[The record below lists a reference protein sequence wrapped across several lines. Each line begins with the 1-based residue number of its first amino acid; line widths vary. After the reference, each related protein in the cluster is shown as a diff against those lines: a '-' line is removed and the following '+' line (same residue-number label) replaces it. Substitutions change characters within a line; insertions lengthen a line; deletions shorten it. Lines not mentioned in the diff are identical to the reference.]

1 MKAHLEHT
9 EVHTHYEEKKEIIT
23 ERTEVEEIVEEEI
36 ARRAAQAPEKQ
47 PTTTTTQYSEK
58 VQITEIPVDETDS
71 VTESFAIVTQPKD
84 IGKLTEKLDENE
96 EIIIVDETK
105 LKKRRKTK
113 KKITGEE
120 DKEEEIVS
128 VIEKTI
134 KSHKPIQSESK
145 IHEEKTDDIAP
156 LEVPFEKET
165 LLQTPSSICETYPLG
180 QTAEISI
187 TKGSQEKAVPNL
199 LPHTTFLQE
208 QTTAEEKEL
217 YHEKFAP
224 TMAIAKPS
232 IKPSEGFQVTEQS
245 SEVSPESFETVY
257 KPTTGT
263 ANLDYVQNESITVK
277 QVLDVHTVK
286 GLETMDVKDVTASV
300 LIDLLEAT
308 NITETETAEDET
320 DFVGKEKP
328 KTAQAKKTIPTKESL
343 IVTET
348 QENTMESEFVDQLR
362 IVPVSP
368 KINVDTMES
377 LTVSEVTTEIKP
389 EKHLPESFVAT
400 EVAKETV
407 LPQKQLTNT
416 EMYAPELPGE
426 YLPDRLPPSQKADL
440 NVAAKE
446 SVSIEQTHPHEKE
459 TFFDTKDKPDSVS
472 ATENIITHKSV
483 VITTTDTQQPHEKIP
498 DDTTTSQKAIVEY
511 DTNESLLTSSVVLGE
526 SEKEYT
532 PGLLPDTNIAD
543 SSISC
548 LTVSSVQDVSVQ
560 EKESELEAPKAPSM
574 VLAERKINTKD
585 YLSVSEIETGDLPS
599 ELTDTLKF
607 KTDQATSDIATEV
620 AKEITETQTHEK
632 EDDYSS
638 VQPIPKSVELTY
650 SGTHEIISVT
660 EQKTM
665 ESEDYFKTEI
675 FPETHTSTEASTHF
689 LPTTVKEE
697 IILQSSSEDLKLVS
711 PSSDTA
717 KLQQD
722 TTHGISITEIL
733 SNDAPDNFVPDV
745 TPKSQQITITMEHME
760 GIKVA
765 DNQAAEKEGKFDA
778 GQIPCQFVAQPEVEV
793 QNAAITFEAETNVS
807 PESITEEKPTESVAA
822 VSHDLLGYIE
832 VQETETADKEHETAK
847 PKQPDAQKAN
857 VDLEEASTEIT
868 VLQPMINEKESEMVI
883 EQTSG
888 VIADRSISKH
898 RVPLQAETEILIHAE
913 ELDDEG
919 PITGRAKKYARP
931 FTELII
937 TESIATDVEKVLPKD
952 IFPYEKTAKQ
962 DFRPALGISV
972 TETTT
977 EDKEEAL
984 SEHTV
989 PQSQQADLTV
999 SGNTVALQEET
1010 MHNISEGELAKIAPK
1025 TDTAEIRQDVSHS
1038 VIQTDAVPGE
1048 TSGVHDK
1055 FISPETKKSTVNFE
1069 EGEGISVLQIQEM
1082 NKEKPFSELQ
1092 APQEAHGSIDIIP
1105 HTIAVQSVTT
1115 TNITT
1120 TDMDLTKP
1128 DATATALP
1136 NAEMLQGL
1144 ILSES
1149 IAGEKEGIFESAV
1162 PELRSAHADFN
1173 YKESISVSS
1182 IVASDTE
1189 KPFKPDE
1196 ISEGHTA
1203 TVDVTGQPTAEST
1216 ETYTDD
1222 TVANLTI
1229 EQRPEGKASQEQT
1242 ELQSLIQTI
1251 TTIGES
1257 EITLDDVQHP
1267 SEKVAHPQFSESY
1280 IPSVQETTAAEKEN
1294 IFEKDFKP
1302 DQQQAQPYLDLQE
1315 HVERTEIHISDT
1327 IKDLT
1332 LEVTDKPQAFV
1343 DHQFY
1348 ESILQSQPIIGEK
1361 ESTFADTPFDK
1372 KTASFTIDEHK
1383 SVEVLEVTEGG
1394 KEAAYDKE
1402 QVPQLQS
1409 AHMAIDELESIE
1421 KAEVLPHESVTDVT
1435 SEKPTSVQ
1443 AQYSHSLLQPIVHS
1457 ETTASENESPLNI
1470 QSTDLKTATAAVD
1483 EDLSVIVK
1491 SIVLG
1496 FKEADLSPETL
1507 PDSQRVNVDL
1517 TESKPLASQSITLT
1531 ESVPEVLKL
1540 DENVEALASIE
1551 TCPHI
1556 SVVSSET
1563 LATESEQILVKDEL
1577 ENLKQAERNIES
1589 LTALSVSHVLSN
1601 EIEQPYKHSDIT
1613 EGKNATLV
1621 IDAHHQ
1627 SAVQE
1632 ETQISFSPSDLNKF
1646 SPESKTAILSQDEQ
1660 TSLIVQQEN
1669 TLEAEGEFKDSI
1681 TAPQF
1686 KPTVAMEEVHPTQ
1699 NVTETYPHEK
1709 EKSLDAEEAKHT
1721 STATMDID
1729 VLGVADNSEIFGIYS
1744 PQAADYKT
1752 PDQFQAH
1759 ATQTPHEALVQSEVC
1774 IGEKEQ
1780 EHVPS
1785 TQQTDKTAIIKVEEN
1800 VPLVTSEITTTEK
1813 ESVLVEEMLPT
1824 GDVAT
1829 YNISGRIIAETAEV
1843 LVNELSSKMADKA
1856 GHKPENAQL
1865 SFTEEKSTHITTTI
1879 PMEKEQDLQQ
1889 TVHPAAVEAE
1899 QVVLEQNATQAT
1911 EIQTSTDVEDIHP
1924 EKPIESKV
1932 SPAQIPFESLI
1943 TSQVDINEVPG
1954 ILKPQKT
1961 SPEQGSINF
1970 TISESITATENIA
1983 HEREDTYTYQDTET
1997 QTAYKNIEPVEAI
2010 YVKEI
2015 GTNEKENYFQPES
2028 ATGNKISPE
2037 FLTHET
2043 HETLAVTTQDTFLP
2057 LKDESVPQG
2066 KAEKVPSFY
2075 EPLVVE
2081 EKIIHDKEHKLDES
2095 IVEQKTADFSFLMS
2109 DSIEVTDVKTE
2120 YKEKNLETFKLPEST
2135 HAFPETTP
2143 HNVTEVFLPESL
2155 YSLEQIKQTKV
2166 EDIRGQVSQVPYE
2179 GVNVSECTFEEKE
2192 QQLDQERPLEQQG
2205 TVTLS
2210 ENVYRS
2216 LQTTETVT
2224 EAREQDLQTS
2234 QPKQMLAKQTLSELI
2249 PTPQASE
2256 TAQLDS
2262 YLELAIDQQQ
2272 PLKARQRQ
2280 DYQEGIIQEKPYVD
2294 ETSVNLDVHPVNK
2307 NIANL
2312 SVGYNT
2318 ELYTTEVNVAE
2329 QESTVVITGHAKDQ
2343 TVSQDITGK
2352 NAAQTEYVV
2361 PLTHT
2366 SMFLQEQ
2373 PTERV
2378 AKESISSEQF
2388 GLLVTEQRSTGELES
2403 VLPDQHKPAM
2413 QTVVLSIEDISS
2425 NLQISEIHS
2434 NEREGES
2441 RFDQPVEKLSPDL
2454 VQPEKVTV
2462 SSANKKKKPEE
2473 RSMKTEEMMENEKV
2487 GADII
2492 EDVEAPSKT
2501 IKKRKTPKK
2510 AIPEEEKP
2518 KDETKDTEQ
2527 DVKAKQKVKEK
2538 LIPIKLEIK
2547 KVEPQKLIISKPM
2560 EESINLAEIKLKK
2573 PKPAKKKEITP
2584 SKLPKFLLKSRIKF
2598 VDFPPLSESEVKPQI
2613 STLEPTFKQN
2623 GILSRNMKEAAKLK
2637 KTKPRKLKEGEDTLK
2652 DLEKI
2657 DKELEDL
2664 KKQEME
2670 KVDEDLHKYE
2680 KKPKPKPEKPA
2691 DETKPLILG
2700 KGKVPQD
2707 QQEDEEVKLKPI
2719 PSKTEEK
2726 PEDEATKPKVK
2737 DEQPS
2742 KPKKKRDK
2750 EEPQIQPFEPYD
2762 IDRPETEMESL
2773 DLPKPEEEVEE
2784 KPKDKKIK
2792 KPKSKK
2798 EKPLPETIEIP
2809 IEKGKPKPPAPEE
2822 ETDVSFK
2829 KSQKPPP
2836 EDQPTEIK
2844 LKPFKKHVPDHEEEE
2859 IDKPELTLDEIPHTE
2874 AIPSDTE
2881 LTEETERK
2889 VIKKKKRVIKRKPT
2903 DKPTPDEEK
2912 SIEETPTDEL
2922 LEEIPKHE
2930 TPDEHGE
2937 EEEETKPEEIP
2948 TIEKPTESER
2958 EEEEETTIDLE
2969 TPSETTKKRKKVVK
2983 KKIPKDDIP
2992 EDVERDVALETPTK
3006 PKRTEKDK
3014 LKPIKLEITKI
3025 EPQKL
3030 VISKPTEEPVN
3041 LAEIK
3046 LKKPKPTK
3054 KKEITPSKLPKF
3066 LLKSR
3071 IKFVDFPP
3079 LSESEVKPQI
3089 STLEP
3094 TFKQNGIL
3102 SRNMKE
3108 AAKLKKTKPR
3118 KLKEGEDTLKDLEK
3132 IDKELED
3139 LKKQEMEKVD
3149 EELHKYEKKPKP
3161 KLEKPEDETKP
3172 LIIGKGKIPQEQQE
3186 DEEVKLKPI
3195 PSKPEE
3201 KPEDDVTKPKVKDEQ
3216 PSQPKKKRDKEE
3228 PQIQPFEPYDI
3239 DRPETEMESLDL
3251 PKPEEEVEEKPKD
3264 KKIKKPKSKK
3274 EKPLPE
3280 TIEIPIEKGKP
3291 KPPAPEEETDVSF
3304 KKSQKPPPE
3313 DQPTEIKLKPFKKH
3327 VPDHEEEEIDK
3338 PELTLDEIPHTE
3350 AIPSD
3355 TELTEETERKVIKK
3369 KKRVIKRKPTDK
3381 PTPDEE
3387 KSIEETPTDELLEEI
3402 PKHETPDEH
3411 GEEEEETKP
3420 EEIPTIEKPTESER
3434 EEEEETTI
3442 DLETPSETTKK
3453 RKKVVKK
3460 KIPKDDIP
3468 EDVER
3473 DVALETPTKPKR
3485 TEKDKLKPIK
3495 LEITKIEPQKLVI
3508 SKPTEEP
3515 VNLAE
3520 IKLKKPKPTKKKEIT
3535 PSKLPKFLL
3544 KSRIKFVDFPPLSE
3558 SEVKPQISTLE
3569 PTFKQNGILSRNMK
3583 EAAKLKKTKPRKLKE
3598 GEDTLKDLEKIDK
3611 ELEDLK
3617 KQEMEKVDEDLHKY
3631 EKKPKPKPEKPA
3643 DETKPL
3649 ILGKGKVPQDQQED
3663 EEVKL
3668 KPIPSKTEEKPED
3681 EATKPKVKD
3690 EQPSKPKKKRDKEE
3704 PQIQPF
3710 EPYDIDRPET
3720 EMESLDLPKP
3730 EEEVEEKPKDKK
3742 IKKPK
3747 SKKEKP
3753 LPETIEIPIEKG
3765 KPKPPAPEE
3774 ETDVSFKK
3782 SQKPPPEDQPTEIK
3796 LKPFKKH
3803 VPDHEEEEIDKPE
3816 LTLDEIPHTEAIPSD
3831 TELTEETER
3840 KVIKKKKRVI
3850 KRKPTDK
3857 PTPDEEKSI
3866 EETPTDELLEEIP
3879 KHETPDEH
3887 GEEEEET
3894 KPEEIPTI
3902 EKPTESERE
3911 EEEET
3916 TIDLETPSE
3925 TTKKRKK
3932 VVKKKIPKDDIP
3944 EDVERDVALE
3954 TPTKPKR
3961 TEKDK
3966 LKPIKLEIT
3975 KIEPQK
3981 LVISKPTEEPV
3992 NLAEIKLKKPKP
4004 TKKKEIAPSKLPKFL
4019 LKSRITYVDFPPLSE
4034 SEVKPQI
4041 SVLEPTYKQNGILSR
4056 NMKEA
4061 AKLKK
4066 TKPRKLKEGEDTLKD
4081 LEKID
4086 KELEDLK
4093 KQEMEKVDEDLHK
4106 YEKKPKPKPEKPA
4119 DETKPIILGK
4129 GKIPQE
4135 QQEDEE
4141 VKLKPI
4147 PSKTEEKPED
4157 EVTKPKVKD
4166 EQPSKPKKKRDKEEP
4181 QIQPFEPYDIDR
4193 PETEMESLDL
4203 PKPEEEVEEKPE
4215 DKKIKKPKSK
4225 KEKPLPETIEIPIE
4239 KGKPKP
4245 PAPEEET
4252 DVSFK
4257 KSQKPPPEDQP
4268 TEIKL
4273 KPFKKHVPDHEEEET
4288 DKPELTLDEI
4298 PHTEAIPSDTELTE
4312 ETERKVIKKKK
4323 RVIKR
4328 KPTDKPTPDEE
4339 KSIEETPTDELRE
4352 EIPKHETPDEHG
4364 EEEEETKPE
4373 EIPTIEKPTESEREE
4388 EEETTIDLETP
4399 SETTKKRKKVVKKK
4413 IPKDDIPE
4421 DVERDVAL
4429 ETPTKPKRT
4438 EKDKLKPIKLE
4449 ITKIEPQKLVISK
4462 PTEEPV
4468 NLAEIKLKKPKPTK
4482 KKEITPSKL
4491 PKFLLKSRI
4500 KFVDFPPLSESEVKP
4515 QISTLEPTF
4524 KQNGILSRNM
4534 KEAAKLKKT
4543 KPRKLKEGEDTL
4555 KDLEKIDK
4563 ELEDL
4568 KKQEME
4574 KVDEDLHKYEK
4585 KPKPKPE
4592 KPADETKPLI
4602 LGKGKVPQDQQEDEE
4617 VKLKPIPSK
4626 TEEKPED
4633 EITKPKVKDEQ
4644 PSKPKKE
4651 KDKEEPE
4658 IQPFEPY
4665 DVDRPE
4671 TEIES
4676 LDLPKPEEEVEEKPK
4691 DKKIKKPKSKND
4703 KPLPET
4709 IEIPIEKGKPK
4720 PPAPEEETDVS
4731 FKKSQKPPPEDQ
4743 PTEIKLKP
4751 FKKHVPDHEEDET
4764 DKPELTLDEIPHTE
4778 AIPSDTELTEETE
4791 RKVIKKKKRVI
4802 KRKPTDKPT
4811 PDEEKSIEETP
4822 TDELPEEI
4830 PKHETPD
4837 EHGEE
4842 EEETKPEEIP
4852 TIEKPTESEREEE
4865 EETTIDLETP
4875 SETTKK
4881 RKKVVKK
4888 KIPTEDIPEDVER
4901 DVAQETPAKPKRTQK
4916 DKLKPIKMEITKI
4929 EPQKLVISKPIEEPV
4944 NLAEIKLKK
4953 PKPTKQKEITASKL
4967 PKFLLKSRIT
4977 FVDFPP
4983 LSESEVKPQIS
4994 ALEPTYKQNG
5004 ILSRNI
5010 KEAAKL
5016 KKTKPRKIKEDEDT
5030 LKDLEKIDKELEDLK
5045 KQEMEKVDEDLH
5057 KYEKKPK
5064 FKPEKPADEAKP
5076 LIIGKGKIPQE
5087 RQEDEE
5093 VKLKPIPSKPE
5104 EKPED
5109 EETKPIVKDEQP
5121 SKPSK
5126 KKDKEEPE
5134 LQPFEPYDFDRSETE
5149 IESPDLPKPGEELD
5163 EKPIVQKAKRSK
5175 SKKDKPSSEALEI
5188 PLGKEKPA
5196 TEEEDISIK
5205 KSQKLLPEDKPTEGL
5220 GLTEIQDK
5228 EEIPDIKRED
5238 IIEVPTVTEAKELP
5252 VELKPLEQDTLTAD
5266 ETPVEIL
5273 VLKKKKPKKDIT
5285 PDENEVHLIAPKLK
5299 IPTVDETAEEIAI
5312 EMKIPLKPKK
5322 EENLPVE
5329 EILQREHIPAVDE
5342 DADEI
5347 TIQKKVPVK
5356 TQDEE
5361 EPFTEETIPKKQ
5373 VPSKDEEADE
5383 VTIQKKVAVK
5393 PHDAEEPFAEEV
5405 LPKKTIPSKDEDAD
5419 EITIQKKIIVK
5430 SEDEEQPFTEETIPK
5445 KQVPSKD
5452 EDADEITIQ
5461 KKIIIK
5467 PQDEEEPFAEEIMPR
5482 KQIPPK
5488 DEESDEIFIRKLVPQ
5503 KSVTEEQTEE
5513 EDNLHLLPSPVDD
5526 VQVTI
5531 KRKPSKPP
5539 TVEEHTDEVT
5549 IRKLRQVR
5557 KTSKPDIP
5565 EYTDVANVT
5574 FRPKITKT
5582 KEDVE
5587 QEFKI
5592 QLDAYAEE
5600 EVSMSGKIKLKK
5612 QRPKTYS
5619 EEAGEGT
5626 IKITKEIEDEGPT
5639 IEEIID
5645 EQDEEK
5651 VVSSDENEESF
5662 QVPLKPK
5669 KVTPYSI
5676 EEKSTEITIKKSKK
5690 PPLPEH
5696 TDVESVTIKP
5706 KSTHIREDIEQEFN
5720 IHLDSYA
5727 EEEVSMSGKIKL
5739 KKQRPSTYSE
5749 ETGECSIKISQE
5761 IESEG
5766 PAIEEIIDEGSDA
5779 EELPYDNDLEESFHV
5794 PLKIKRKDSY
5804 SVHDEVEEE
5813 VKLDLRKAIKQQSFE
5828 EESLSLSLKPK
5839 RKPPHTFEQEEV
5851 SLSITQESEKY
5862 FEREDSVPS
5871 PLYIAVY
5878 SYSAEADQ
5886 AMDLVEGE
5894 KIYVLDNQNNDWWY
5908 VKKNLVEEK
5917 GWVPARYLMTE
5928 PEYKI
5933 YLQRRLNEKIDKLP
5947 VFEKPKPEEKA
5958 MAPKFIEKLQPQQAK
5973 DGQTVQFECQVEGF
5987 PKPQITWFRQ
5997 TQIIKP
6003 SQDFQMFFDDDNVA
6017 TLIITEVFPEDAGT
6031 FTCVAKNS
6039 AGFASS
6045 TTELVVEGPLSD
6057 HGSEGPGISRK
6068 SASRE
6073 SSVADIL
6080 EGIPPTFF
6088 KKPGPICIDEEFD
6101 VDLECRLVAIP
6112 EPEISWTL
6120 NGKPLG
6126 QEHNVTIATTSEKHI
6141 YSTKVKMKSARKEQA
6156 GILQVTAKN
6165 REGEARLPIVLKVKS
6180 TQNETPLILQ
6190 PLKNVTVKP
6199 NEPVK
6204 LSTRILGNPPPTV
6217 TWYKNNVP
6225 IQKSLPNKKDDVY
6238 TYAIKSPTEND
6249 SAEYTAKAVNVLGTA
6264 ETSCTLTVEE
6274 FPSLKSEPPLF
6285 IERFQ
6290 GVTVPENGTL
6300 VLRARVIGN
6309 PEPEIVWLRNNE
6321 IIVPNT
6327 RTNVYFDGE
6336 NTKLTINDVNSEED
6350 TGNYKCIATNPLGK
6364 ASHGAKINVE
6374 VDKVKFVRKL
6384 KKTVEITEHEPLT
6397 LECETS
6403 HTVPTKWFHNDNELS
6418 GMDHRVI
6425 IQEGKVHKL
6434 IIKNATL
6441 KDSGSYK
6448 CTVKSEKTES
6458 KVIVKETK
6466 PEFLR
6471 KLEDYEATEKQIA
6484 ILEVEV
6490 TSETAEVNWFKDGT
6504 PIEKTDTKYKIEK
6517 DGGVRR
6523 LLIRSASIHDE
6534 GEYSCTLT
6542 DEQCSAELTVIE
6554 LPPEIISKME
6564 DQTVM
6569 VNEKVAF
6576 EIELTKGDALVKW
6589 FKDGKE
6595 LQFSEHVQLSIDGKR
6610 QKLKIY
6616 NSQPEDQGVYS
6627 CEVGNQK
6634 SSAKLTVI
6642 EPKLEFT
6649 KTLPPITRS
6658 PETADATFVV
6668 EVSRPDAEV
6677 TWLKDGVKI
6686 EESPR
6691 HTIIVDKNVRKLI
6704 VKNVTPADQAKY
6716 TCTLG
6721 DLKTESKLKVEE
6733 KEPQITID
6741 QNEKIYRIKKGED
6754 VTMNVKFTSAVKPTD
6769 EWSVDKK
6776 VIKKSKRFEPK
6787 LSEDSASLTIR
6798 KLEMVDAA
6806 DYTLR
6811 LKNKTGEASADLT
6824 LVVIDVPSKP
6834 GKPEPI
6840 ETTDSTVTLHW
6851 KTPESDGNAPVTNY
6865 TVYYKNSKTPT
6876 WTKMEESDSTTIK
6889 IPLIEKNEKYVFR
6902 VTAANEVGSSEPS
6915 DESDEIQLVATI
6927 VETKPEIVE
6936 PLQNITTGLK
6946 QKIALSCIVSGLPTP
6961 KIEWYKNGKVIKSK
6975 RITHENNVTTYVIEE
6990 TDEETTAT
6998 YSIRA
7003 TNNAG
7008 FAESNCKVKIEETPK
7023 LKVEETEI
7031 TQTLKVSETWKVEA
7045 KFSGYPKP
7053 EINWKKNKT
7062 QITSTKYSVEE
7073 SSTIIKIAKVER
7085 NDSGTYTVYAENSA
7099 GSASTEVKLTVTDK
7113 PGPPEGPLTTTVNK
7127 TETVTISWKPPL
7139 DDGGAEISKYIIEQC
7154 LSDDKKWTKI
7164 ADVEKDIT
7172 SYEIQNLNINTEYS
7186 FRVIAQNA
7194 VGKSEPLEGKPIII
7208 TPEFEKP
7215 SPPRGPLEVS
7225 GMTANSFTISW
7236 KPSESDGGSPILEYI
7251 IEMKEAK
7258 TTEFKKVGSSKGDI
7272 TNFAV
7277 NYLAKNKGYNFK
7289 ITARNAAGLSEPF
7302 IPDDTIVA
7310 GSRITPPSAPE
7321 NLQVTEATSR
7331 SATITWEPPL
7341 NNGGAEITGYII
7353 EKKLEYM
7360 PKWEKIATLEATT
7373 LTYTFTKLKE
7383 KSEYVFRVFAENSV
7397 GLSTPATTK
7406 PVKLQTHATVPS
7418 PPTAPLEI
7426 RAIGPNA
7433 FVVEWGIPE
7442 SDGGSP
7448 LTGYN
7453 IAIRDTKKTMWMEI
7467 GRVPKGVQKFTIRD
7481 LQEDHE
7487 YLVRIFARNEIGLS
7501 DPLESD
7507 EPFKVLPSTEPD
7519 QDEFKE
7525 VTEQPTS
7532 YSTEPT
7538 TSWLREHNMD
7548 ADIHSYAKLKL
7559 LRKDEYFF
7567 KIWCYADQLFN

>member
-9 EVHTHYEEKKEIIT
+9 EVHTHY
-23 ERTEVEEIVEEEI
+23 EIVEEEI

-2366 SMFLQEQ
+2366 
-2373 PTERV
+2373 
-2378 AKESISSEQF
+2378 I
-2388 GLLVTEQRSTGELES
+2388 TEQRSTGELES

-2434 NEREGES
+2434 NERE
-2441 RFDQPVEKLSPDL
+2441 D
-2454 VQPEKVTV
+2454 
-2462 SSANKKKKPEE
+2462 N
-2473 RSMKTEEMMENEKV
+2473 
-2487 GADII
+2487 
-2492 EDVEAPSKT
+2492 
-2501 IKKRKTPKK
+2501 
-2510 AIPEEEKP
+2510 
-2518 KDETKDTEQ
+2518 
-2527 DVKAKQKVKEK
+2527 
-2538 LIPIKLEIK
+2538 
-2547 KVEPQKLIISKPM
+2547 
-2560 EESINLAEIKLKK
+2560 
-2573 PKPAKKKEITP
+2573 
-2584 SKLPKFLLKSRIKF
+2584 
-2598 VDFPPLSESEVKPQI
+2598 
-2613 STLEPTFKQN
+2613 
-2623 GILSRNMKEAAKLK
+2623 
-2637 KTKPRKLKEGEDTLK
+2637 
-2652 DLEKI
+2652 
-2657 DKELEDL
+2657 
-2664 KKQEME
+2664 
-2670 KVDEDLHKYE
+2670 
-2680 KKPKPKPEKPA
+2680 
-2691 DETKPLILG
+2691 
-2700 KGKVPQD
+2700 
-2707 QQEDEEVKLKPI
+2707 
-2719 PSKTEEK
+2719 
-2726 PEDEATKPKVK
+2726 
-2737 DEQPS
+2737 
-2742 KPKKKRDK
+2742 
-2750 EEPQIQPFEPYD
+2750 
-2762 IDRPETEMESL
+2762 
-2773 DLPKPEEEVEE
+2773 
-2784 KPKDKKIK
+2784 
-2792 KPKSKK
+2792 
-2798 EKPLPETIEIP
+2798 
-2809 IEKGKPKPPAPEE
+2809 
-2822 ETDVSFK
+2822 
-2829 KSQKPPP
+2829 
-2836 EDQPTEIK
+2836 
-2844 LKPFKKHVPDHEEEE
+2844 
-2859 IDKPELTLDEIPHTE
+2859 
-2874 AIPSDTE
+2874 
-2881 LTEETERK
+2881 
-2889 VIKKKKRVIKRKPT
+2889 
-2903 DKPTPDEEK
+2903 
-2912 SIEETPTDEL
+2912 
-2922 LEEIPKHE
+2922 
-2930 TPDEHGE
+2930 
-2937 EEEETKPEEIP
+2937 
-2948 TIEKPTESER
+2948 
-2958 EEEEETTIDLE
+2958 
-2969 TPSETTKKRKKVVK
+2969 
-2983 KKIPKDDIP
+2983 
-2992 EDVERDVALETPTK
+2992 
-3006 PKRTEKDK
+3006 
-3014 LKPIKLEITKI
+3014 
-3025 EPQKL
+3025 
-3030 VISKPTEEPVN
+3030 
-3041 LAEIK
+3041 
-3046 LKKPKPTK
+3046 
-3054 KKEITPSKLPKF
+3054 
-3066 LLKSR
+3066 
-3071 IKFVDFPP
+3071 
-3079 LSESEVKPQI
+3079 
-3089 STLEP
+3089 
-3094 TFKQNGIL
+3094 
-3102 SRNMKE
+3102 
-3108 AAKLKKTKPR
+3108 
-3118 KLKEGEDTLKDLEK
+3118 
-3132 IDKELED
+3132 
-3139 LKKQEMEKVD
+3139 
-3149 EELHKYEKKPKP
+3149 
-3161 KLEKPEDETKP
+3161 
-3172 LIIGKGKIPQEQQE
+3172 
-3186 DEEVKLKPI
+3186 
-3195 PSKPEE
+3195 
-3201 KPEDDVTKPKVKDEQ
+3201 
-3216 PSQPKKKRDKEE
+3216 
-3228 PQIQPFEPYDI
+3228 
-3239 DRPETEMESLDL
+3239 
-3251 PKPEEEVEEKPKD
+3251 
-3264 KKIKKPKSKK
+3264 
-3274 EKPLPE
+3274 
-3280 TIEIPIEKGKP
+3280 
-3291 KPPAPEEETDVSF
+3291 
-3304 KKSQKPPPE
+3304 
-3313 DQPTEIKLKPFKKH
+3313 
-3327 VPDHEEEEIDK
+3327 
-3338 PELTLDEIPHTE
+3338 
-3350 AIPSD
+3350 
-3355 TELTEETERKVIKK
+3355 
-3369 KKRVIKRKPTDK
+3369 
-3381 PTPDEE
+3381 
-3387 KSIEETPTDELLEEI
+3387 
-3402 PKHETPDEH
+3402 
-3411 GEEEEETKP
+3411 
-3420 EEIPTIEKPTESER
+3420 
-3434 EEEEETTI
+3434 
-3442 DLETPSETTKK
+3442 
-3453 RKKVVKK
+3453 
-3460 KIPKDDIP
+3460 
-3468 EDVER
+3468 
-3473 DVALETPTKPKR
+3473 
-3485 TEKDKLKPIK
+3485 
-3495 LEITKIEPQKLVI
+3495 
-3508 SKPTEEP
+3508 
-3515 VNLAE
+3515 
-3520 IKLKKPKPTKKKEIT
+3520 
-3535 PSKLPKFLL
+3535 
-3544 KSRIKFVDFPPLSE
+3544 
-3558 SEVKPQISTLE
+3558 
-3569 PTFKQNGILSRNMK
+3569 
-3583 EAAKLKKTKPRKLKE
+3583 
-3598 GEDTLKDLEKIDK
+3598 
-3611 ELEDLK
+3611 
-3617 KQEMEKVDEDLHKY
+3617 
-3631 EKKPKPKPEKPA
+3631 
-3643 DETKPL
+3643 
-3649 ILGKGKVPQDQQED
+3649 
-3663 EEVKL
+3663 
-3668 KPIPSKTEEKPED
+3668 
-3681 EATKPKVKD
+3681 
-3690 EQPSKPKKKRDKEE
+3690 
-3704 PQIQPF
+3704 
-3710 EPYDIDRPET
+3710 
-3720 EMESLDLPKP
+3720 
-3730 EEEVEEKPKDKK
+3730 
-3742 IKKPK
+3742 
-3747 SKKEKP
+3747 
-3753 LPETIEIPIEKG
+3753 
-3765 KPKPPAPEE
+3765 
-3774 ETDVSFKK
+3774 
-3782 SQKPPPEDQPTEIK
+3782 
-3796 LKPFKKH
+3796 
-3803 VPDHEEEEIDKPE
+3803 
-3816 LTLDEIPHTEAIPSD
+3816 
-3831 TELTEETER
+3831 
-3840 KVIKKKKRVI
+3840 
-3850 KRKPTDK
+3850 
-3857 PTPDEEKSI
+3857 
-3866 EETPTDELLEEIP
+3866 
-3879 KHETPDEH
+3879 
-3887 GEEEEET
+3887 
-3894 KPEEIPTI
+3894 
-3902 EKPTESERE
+3902 
-3911 EEEET
+3911 
-3916 TIDLETPSE
+3916 
-3925 TTKKRKK
+3925 
-3932 VVKKKIPKDDIP
+3932 
-3944 EDVERDVALE
+3944 
-3954 TPTKPKR
+3954 
-3961 TEKDK
+3961 
-3966 LKPIKLEIT
+3966 
-3975 KIEPQK
+3975 
-3981 LVISKPTEEPV
+3981 
-3992 NLAEIKLKKPKP
+3992 
-4004 TKKKEIAPSKLPKFL
+4004 
-4019 LKSRITYVDFPPLSE
+4019 
-4034 SEVKPQI
+4034 
-4041 SVLEPTYKQNGILSR
+4041 
-4056 NMKEA
+4056 
-4061 AKLKK
+4061 
-4066 TKPRKLKEGEDTLKD
+4066 
-4081 LEKID
+4081 
-4086 KELEDLK
+4086 
-4093 KQEMEKVDEDLHK
+4093 
-4106 YEKKPKPKPEKPA
+4106 
-4119 DETKPIILGK
+4119 
-4129 GKIPQE
+4129 
-4135 QQEDEE
+4135 
-4141 VKLKPI
+4141 
-4147 PSKTEEKPED
+4147 
-4157 EVTKPKVKD
+4157 
-4166 EQPSKPKKKRDKEEP
+4166 
-4181 QIQPFEPYDIDR
+4181 
-4193 PETEMESLDL
+4193 
-4203 PKPEEEVEEKPE
+4203 
-4215 DKKIKKPKSK
+4215 
-4225 KEKPLPETIEIPIE
+4225 
-4239 KGKPKP
+4239 
-4245 PAPEEET
+4245 
-4252 DVSFK
+4252 
-4257 KSQKPPPEDQP
+4257 
-4268 TEIKL
+4268 
-4273 KPFKKHVPDHEEEET
+4273 
-4288 DKPELTLDEI
+4288 
-4298 PHTEAIPSDTELTE
+4298 
-4312 ETERKVIKKKK
+4312 
-4323 RVIKR
+4323 
-4328 KPTDKPTPDEE
+4328 
-4339 KSIEETPTDELRE
+4339 
-4352 EIPKHETPDEHG
+4352 
-4364 EEEEETKPE
+4364 
-4373 EIPTIEKPTESEREE
+4373 
-4388 EEETTIDLETP
+4388 
-4399 SETTKKRKKVVKKK
+4399 
-4413 IPKDDIPE
+4413 
-4421 DVERDVAL
+4421 
-4429 ETPTKPKRT
+4429 
-4438 EKDKLKPIKLE
+4438 
-4449 ITKIEPQKLVISK
+4449 
-4462 PTEEPV
+4462 
-4468 NLAEIKLKKPKPTK
+4468 
-4482 KKEITPSKL
+4482 
-4491 PKFLLKSRI
+4491 
-4500 KFVDFPPLSESEVKP
+4500 
-4515 QISTLEPTF
+4515 
-4524 KQNGILSRNM
+4524 
-4534 KEAAKLKKT
+4534 
-4543 KPRKLKEGEDTL
+4543 
-4555 KDLEKIDK
+4555 
-4563 ELEDL
+4563 
-4568 KKQEME
+4568 
-4574 KVDEDLHKYEK
+4574 
-4585 KPKPKPE
+4585 
-4592 KPADETKPLI
+4592 
-4602 LGKGKVPQDQQEDEE
+4602 
-4617 VKLKPIPSK
+4617 
-4626 TEEKPED
+4626 
-4633 EITKPKVKDEQ
+4633 
-4644 PSKPKKE
+4644 
-4651 KDKEEPE
+4651 
-4658 IQPFEPY
+4658 
-4665 DVDRPE
+4665 
-4671 TEIES
+4671 
-4676 LDLPKPEEEVEEKPK
+4676 
-4691 DKKIKKPKSKND
+4691 
-4703 KPLPET
+4703 
-4709 IEIPIEKGKPK
+4709 
-4720 PPAPEEETDVS
+4720 
-4731 FKKSQKPPPEDQ
+4731 
-4743 PTEIKLKP
+4743 
-4751 FKKHVPDHEEDET
+4751 
-4764 DKPELTLDEIPHTE
+4764 
-4778 AIPSDTELTEETE
+4778 
-4791 RKVIKKKKRVI
+4791 
-4802 KRKPTDKPT
+4802 
-4811 PDEEKSIEETP
+4811 
-4822 TDELPEEI
+4822 
-4830 PKHETPD
+4830 
-4837 EHGEE
+4837 
-4842 EEETKPEEIP
+4842 
-4852 TIEKPTESEREEE
+4852 
-4865 EETTIDLETP
+4865 
-4875 SETTKK
+4875 
-4881 RKKVVKK
+4881 
-4888 KIPTEDIPEDVER
+4888 
-4901 DVAQETPAKPKRTQK
+4901 
-4916 DKLKPIKMEITKI
+4916 
-4929 EPQKLVISKPIEEPV
+4929 
-4944 NLAEIKLKK
+4944 
-4953 PKPTKQKEITASKL
+4953 
-4967 PKFLLKSRIT
+4967 
-4977 FVDFPP
+4977 
-4983 LSESEVKPQIS
+4983 
-4994 ALEPTYKQNG
+4994 
-5004 ILSRNI
+5004 
-5010 KEAAKL
+5010 
-5016 KKTKPRKIKEDEDT
+5016 
-5030 LKDLEKIDKELEDLK
+5030 
-5045 KQEMEKVDEDLH
+5045 
-5057 KYEKKPK
+5057 
-5064 FKPEKPADEAKP
+5064 
-5076 LIIGKGKIPQE
+5076 
-5087 RQEDEE
+5087 
-5093 VKLKPIPSKPE
+5093 
-5104 EKPED
+5104 
-5109 EETKPIVKDEQP
+5109 
-5121 SKPSK
+5121 
-5126 KKDKEEPE
+5126 
-5134 LQPFEPYDFDRSETE
+5134 
-5149 IESPDLPKPGEELD
+5149 
-5163 EKPIVQKAKRSK
+5163 
-5175 SKKDKPSSEALEI
+5175 
-5188 PLGKEKPA
+5188 
-5196 TEEEDISIK
+5196 
-5205 KSQKLLPEDKPTEGL
+5205 
-5220 GLTEIQDK
+5220 
-5228 EEIPDIKRED
+5228 PDI
-5238 IIEVPTVTEAKELP
+5238 
-5252 VELKPLEQDTLTAD
+5252 
-5266 ETPVEIL
+5266 
-5273 VLKKKKPKKDIT
+5273 
-5285 PDENEVHLIAPKLK
+5285 
-5299 IPTVDETAEEIAI
+5299 
-5312 EMKIPLKPKK
+5312 
-5322 EENLPVE
+5322 
-5329 EILQREHIPAVDE
+5329 
-5342 DADEI
+5342 
-5347 TIQKKVPVK
+5347 
-5356 TQDEE
+5356 
-5361 EPFTEETIPKKQ
+5361 
-5373 VPSKDEEADE
+5373 
-5383 VTIQKKVAVK
+5383 
-5393 PHDAEEPFAEEV
+5393 
-5405 LPKKTIPSKDEDAD
+5405 
-5419 EITIQKKIIVK
+5419 
-5430 SEDEEQPFTEETIPK
+5430 
-5445 KQVPSKD
+5445 
-5452 EDADEITIQ
+5452 
-5461 KKIIIK
+5461 
-5467 PQDEEEPFAEEIMPR
+5467 
-5482 KQIPPK
+5482 
-5488 DEESDEIFIRKLVPQ
+5488 
-5503 KSVTEEQTEE
+5503 
-5513 EDNLHLLPSPVDD
+5513 
-5526 VQVTI
+5526 
-5531 KRKPSKPP
+5531 
-5539 TVEEHTDEVT
+5539 
-5549 IRKLRQVR
+5549 
-5557 KTSKPDIP
+5557 
-5565 EYTDVANVT
+5565 
-5574 FRPKITKT
+5574 
-5582 KEDVE
+5582 
-5587 QEFKI
+5587 
-5592 QLDAYAEE
+5592 
-5600 EVSMSGKIKLKK
+5600 
-5612 QRPKTYS
+5612 
-5619 EEAGEGT
+5619 
-5626 IKITKEIEDEGPT
+5626 
-5639 IEEIID
+5639 
-5645 EQDEEK
+5645 
-5651 VVSSDENEESF
+5651 
-5662 QVPLKPK
+5662 
-5669 KVTPYSI
+5669 
-5676 EEKSTEITIKKSKK
+5676 
-5690 PPLPEH
+5690 
-5696 TDVESVTIKP
+5696 
-5706 KSTHIREDIEQEFN
+5706 
-5720 IHLDSYA
+5720 
-5727 EEEVSMSGKIKL
+5727 
-5739 KKQRPSTYSE
+5739 
-5749 ETGECSIKISQE
+5749 
-5761 IESEG
+5761 
-5766 PAIEEIIDEGSDA
+5766 
-5779 EELPYDNDLEESFHV
+5779 
-5794 PLKIKRKDSY
+5794 
-5804 SVHDEVEEE
+5804 
-5813 VKLDLRKAIKQQSFE
+5813 
-5828 EESLSLSLKPK
+5828 
-5839 RKPPHTFEQEEV
+5839 
-5851 SLSITQESEKY
+5851 
-5862 FEREDSVPS
+5862 
-5871 PLYIAVY
+5871 
-5878 SYSAEADQ
+5878 
-5886 AMDLVEGE
+5886 
-5894 KIYVLDNQNNDWWY
+5894 
-5908 VKKNLVEEK
+5908 
-5917 GWVPARYLMTE
+5917 
-5928 PEYKI
+5928 
-5933 YLQRRLNEKIDKLP
+5933 
-5947 VFEKPKPEEKA
+5947 
-5958 MAPKFIEKLQPQQAK
+5958 
-5973 DGQTVQFECQVEGF
+5973 
-5987 PKPQITWFRQ
+5987 
-5997 TQIIKP
+5997 
-6003 SQDFQMFFDDDNVA
+6003 
-6017 TLIITEVFPEDAGT
+6017 
-6031 FTCVAKNS
+6031 
-6039 AGFASS
+6039 
-6045 TTELVVEGPLSD
+6045 
-6057 HGSEGPGISRK
+6057 
-6068 SASRE
+6068 
-6073 SSVADIL
+6073 
-6080 EGIPPTFF
+6080 
-6088 KKPGPICIDEEFD
+6088 
-6101 VDLECRLVAIP
+6101 
-6112 EPEISWTL
+6112 
-6120 NGKPLG
+6120 
-6126 QEHNVTIATTSEKHI
+6126 
-6141 YSTKVKMKSARKEQA
+6141 
-6156 GILQVTAKN
+6156 
-6165 REGEARLPIVLKVKS
+6165 
-6180 TQNETPLILQ
+6180 
-6190 PLKNVTVKP
+6190 
-6199 NEPVK
+6199 
-6204 LSTRILGNPPPTV
+6204 
-6217 TWYKNNVP
+6217 
-6225 IQKSLPNKKDDVY
+6225 
-6238 TYAIKSPTEND
+6238 
-6249 SAEYTAKAVNVLGTA
+6249 
-6264 ETSCTLTVEE
+6264 
-6274 FPSLKSEPPLF
+6274 
-6285 IERFQ
+6285 
-6290 GVTVPENGTL
+6290 
-6300 VLRARVIGN
+6300 RA
-6309 PEPEIVWLRNNE
+6309 
-6321 IIVPNT
+6321 
-6327 RTNVYFDGE
+6327 
-6336 NTKLTINDVNSEED
+6336 
-6350 TGNYKCIATNPLGK
+6350 
-6364 ASHGAKINVE
+6364 
-6374 VDKVKFVRKL
+6374 
-6384 KKTVEITEHEPLT
+6384 
-6397 LECETS
+6397 
-6403 HTVPTKWFHNDNELS
+6403 
-6418 GMDHRVI
+6418 
-6425 IQEGKVHKL
+6425 
-6434 IIKNATL
+6434 
-6441 KDSGSYK
+6441 
-6448 CTVKSEKTES
+6448 
-6458 KVIVKETK
+6458 
-6466 PEFLR
+6466 
-6471 KLEDYEATEKQIA
+6471 
-6484 ILEVEV
+6484 
-6490 TSETAEVNWFKDGT
+6490 
-6504 PIEKTDTKYKIEK
+6504 
-6517 DGGVRR
+6517 
-6523 LLIRSASIHDE
+6523 
-6534 GEYSCTLT
+6534 
-6542 DEQCSAELTVIE
+6542 
-6554 LPPEIISKME
+6554 
-6564 DQTVM
+6564 
-6569 VNEKVAF
+6569 
-6576 EIELTKGDALVKW
+6576 
-6589 FKDGKE
+6589 
-6595 LQFSEHVQLSIDGKR
+6595 
-6610 QKLKIY
+6610 
-6616 NSQPEDQGVYS
+6616 
-6627 CEVGNQK
+6627 
-6634 SSAKLTVI
+6634 
-6642 EPKLEFT
+6642 
-6649 KTLPPITRS
+6649 
-6658 PETADATFVV
+6658 
-6668 EVSRPDAEV
+6668 
-6677 TWLKDGVKI
+6677 
-6686 EESPR
+6686 
-6691 HTIIVDKNVRKLI
+6691 
-6704 VKNVTPADQAKY
+6704 
-6716 TCTLG
+6716 
-6721 DLKTESKLKVEE
+6721 
-6733 KEPQITID
+6733 
-6741 QNEKIYRIKKGED
+6741 
-6754 VTMNVKFTSAVKPTD
+6754 
-6769 EWSVDKK
+6769 
-6776 VIKKSKRFEPK
+6776 
-6787 LSEDSASLTIR
+6787 
-6798 KLEMVDAA
+6798 
-6806 DYTLR
+6806 
-6811 LKNKTGEASADLT
+6811 
-6824 LVVIDVPSKP
+6824 
-6834 GKPEPI
+6834 
-6840 ETTDSTVTLHW
+6840 
-6851 KTPESDGNAPVTNY
+6851 
-6865 TVYYKNSKTPT
+6865 
-6876 WTKMEESDSTTIK
+6876 
-6889 IPLIEKNEKYVFR
+6889 
-6902 VTAANEVGSSEPS
+6902 
-6915 DESDEIQLVATI
+6915 
-6927 VETKPEIVE
+6927 
-6936 PLQNITTGLK
+6936 
-6946 QKIALSCIVSGLPTP
+6946 
-6961 KIEWYKNGKVIKSK
+6961 
-6975 RITHENNVTTYVIEE
+6975 
-6990 TDEETTAT
+6990 
-6998 YSIRA
+6998 
-7003 TNNAG
+7003 
-7008 FAESNCKVKIEETPK
+7008 
-7023 LKVEETEI
+7023 
-7031 TQTLKVSETWKVEA
+7031 
-7045 KFSGYPKP
+7045 
-7053 EINWKKNKT
+7053 
-7062 QITSTKYSVEE
+7062 
-7073 SSTIIKIAKVER
+7073 
-7085 NDSGTYTVYAENSA
+7085 
-7099 GSASTEVKLTVTDK
+7099 
-7113 PGPPEGPLTTTVNK
+7113 
-7127 TETVTISWKPPL
+7127 
-7139 DDGGAEISKYIIEQC
+7139 
-7154 LSDDKKWTKI
+7154 
-7164 ADVEKDIT
+7164 
-7172 SYEIQNLNINTEYS
+7172 
-7186 FRVIAQNA
+7186 
-7194 VGKSEPLEGKPIII
+7194 
-7208 TPEFEKP
+7208 
-7215 SPPRGPLEVS
+7215 
-7225 GMTANSFTISW
+7225 
-7236 KPSESDGGSPILEYI
+7236 
-7251 IEMKEAK
+7251 
-7258 TTEFKKVGSSKGDI
+7258 
-7272 TNFAV
+7272 
-7277 NYLAKNKGYNFK
+7277 
-7289 ITARNAAGLSEPF
+7289 
-7302 IPDDTIVA
+7302 
-7310 GSRITPPSAPE
+7310 
-7321 NLQVTEATSR
+7321 
-7331 SATITWEPPL
+7331 
-7341 NNGGAEITGYII
+7341 
-7353 EKKLEYM
+7353 
-7360 PKWEKIATLEATT
+7360 
-7373 LTYTFTKLKE
+7373 
-7383 KSEYVFRVFAENSV
+7383 
-7397 GLSTPATTK
+7397 
-7406 PVKLQTHATVPS
+7406 
-7418 PPTAPLEI
+7418 
-7426 RAIGPNA
+7426 
-7433 FVVEWGIPE
+7433 
-7442 SDGGSP
+7442 
-7448 LTGYN
+7448 
-7453 IAIRDTKKTMWMEI
+7453 
-7467 GRVPKGVQKFTIRD
+7467 
-7481 LQEDHE
+7481 
-7487 YLVRIFARNEIGLS
+7487 
-7501 DPLESD
+7501 
-7507 EPFKVLPSTEPD
+7507 
-7519 QDEFKE
+7519 
-7525 VTEQPTS
+7525 
-7532 YSTEPT
+7532 
-7538 TSWLREHNMD
+7538 
-7548 ADIHSYAKLKL
+7548 
-7559 LRKDEYFF
+7559 
-7567 KIWCYADQLFN
+7567 